1 MAKAS
6 LSDLDSPTSSAR
18 IVILGA
24 GFAGLATAIRLG
36 KERVKA
42 QRTLI
47 SRRNF
52 HLFTPLLYQAAT
64 GLVDPDHIAQMVRPT
79 ARKYDFAFFEGEVAD
94 VDIDAK
100 KVKTSFGD
108 LAYDYL
114 VLAVGSENNDF
125 GIGGVSEHAI
135 SLKMLH
141 DAERMHSKIVDSLER
156 ALVTGDQAKR
166 KRLLTFVIIG
176 GGATGVELAGSVR
189 DFVKFMLKDY
199 PGITEDQFSVVLVEL
214 MQNLLPGLSRYL
226 SEQTYRILSKR
237 GIQIRLNS
245 RVVKITESG
254 VLLSHGELI
263 ETVNTF
269 WTAGIKSSKLVDSL
283 DVEKEGGRIKVD
295 EFLRINKHPEIFAIG
310 DLASISELKTG
321 QKVPATAQS
330 AVQEGDWVG
339 RALSGMLSGKKVE
352 PFVYKDKGYMLSLGR
367 QVGVA
372 EFRHFKTSGFFGW
385 LLWRIIHIALITT
398 TRSRLGVIFDWTFAY
413 FYRRNAAHMEP

>member
-1 MAKAS
+1 MET
-6 LSDLDSPTSSAR
+6 LSDPESRMSTAR
-18 IVILGA
+18 VLILGA

-36 KERVKA
+36 KERAKA
-42 QRTLI
+42 QVTLV
-47 SRRNF
+47 SRRNY

-64 GLVDPDHIAQMVRPT
+64 GLVDPDHIAQMVRPA
-79 ARKYDFAFFEGEVAD
+79 ARKYGFTLFEGEVSN

-100 KVKTSFGD
+100 TVQTSFGD

-114 VLAVGSENNDF
+114 VLAIGSETNDF
-125 GIGGVSEHAI
+125 GIRGVSEHAI
-135 SLKMLH
+135 SLKTLP
-141 DAERMHSKIVDSLER
+141 DAERIHSKIIDSLER
-156 ALVTGDQAKR
+156 ALVISDQAKR
-166 KRLLTFVIIG
+166 KRLLAFVIIG

-189 DFVKFMLKDY
+189 DFVKFLLNDY
-199 PGITEDQFSVVLVEL
+199 PGLAEDQFSVVLIEL

-245 RVVKITESG
+245 RVMEATDGG
-254 VLLSHGELI
+254 VLLSGGELI
-263 ETVNTF
+263 ETGNIF
-269 WTAGIKSSKLVDSL
+269 WTAGTKSPKLVDSL
-283 DVEKEGGRIKVD
+283 DVEKERGRIKVD
-295 EFLRINKHPEIFAIG
+295 QFLRAREHPEIFAIG
-310 DLASISELKTG
+310 DLASISDLKTG
-321 QKVPATAQS
+321 EKVPWTAQS

-339 RALSGMLSGKKVE
+339 IALSRVLSGRKIE
-352 PFVYKDKGYMLSLGR
+352 PFVYQDKGYMLSLGR

-413 FYRRNAAHMEP
+413 FYKRNAAHTEH

>member
-1 MAKAS
+1 MQT
-6 LSDLDSPTSSAR
+6 LSDPDSRMSTAR
-18 IVILGA
+18 VLILGA

-42 QRTLI
+42 QVTLV
-47 SRRNF
+47 SRRNY

-64 GLVDPDHIAQMVRPT
+64 GLVDPDHIAQMVRPA
-79 ARKYDFAFFEGEVAD
+79 ARKYGFTLFEGEVSN

-100 KVKTSFGD
+100 TVQTSFGD
-108 LAYDYL
+108 LVYDYL
-114 VLAVGSENNDF
+114 VLAMGSETNDF

-135 SLKMLH
+135 SLKTLP
-141 DAERMHSKIVDSLER
+141 DAERIHSKIIDSLER
-156 ALVTGDQAKR
+156 ALVISDQAKR
-166 KRLLTFVIIG
+166 KRLLAFVIIG

-189 DFVKFMLKDY
+189 DFVKFLLNDY
-199 PGITEDQFSVVLVEL
+199 PGLAEDQFSVVLIEL
-214 MQNLLPGLSRYL
+214 MQNLLPGLSRYV

-245 RVVKITESG
+245 RVMEATDGG
-254 VLLSHGELI
+254 VLLSGGELI
-263 ETVNTF
+263 ETGNVF
-269 WTAGIKSSKLVDSL
+269 WTAGTKSPKLVDNL
-283 DVEKEGGRIKVD
+283 DLEKERGRIKVD
-295 EFLRINKHPEIFAIG
+295 QFLRVREHPEIFAIG
-310 DLASISELKTG
+310 DLASISDLKTG
-321 QKVPATAQS
+321 EKVPWTAQS

-339 RALSGMLSGKKVE
+339 IALSRVLSGRKIE
-352 PFVYKDKGYMLSLGR
+352 PFVYQDKGYMLSLGR

-413 FYRRNAAHMEP
+413 FYKRNAAHTEH

>member
-1 MAKAS
+1 MET
-6 LSDLDSPTSSAR
+6 LSDPESRMSTAR
-18 IVILGA
+18 VLILGA

-36 KERVKA
+36 KERAKA
-42 QRTLI
+42 QVTLV
-47 SRRNF
+47 SRRNY

-64 GLVDPDHIAQMVRPT
+64 GLVDPDHIAQMVRPA
-79 ARKYDFAFFEGEVAD
+79 ARKYGFTLFEGEVSN

-100 KVKTSFGD
+100 TVQTSLGD

-114 VLAVGSENNDF
+114 VLAIGSETNDF
-125 GIGGVSEHAI
+125 GIRGVSEHAI
-135 SLKMLH
+135 SLKTLP
-141 DAERMHSKIVDSLER
+141 DAERIHSKIIDSLER
-156 ALVTGDQAKR
+156 ALVISDQAKR
-166 KRLLTFVIIG
+166 KRLLAFVIIG

-189 DFVKFMLKDY
+189 DFVKFLLNDY
-199 PGITEDQFSVVLVEL
+199 PGLAEDQFSVVLIEL

-245 RVVKITESG
+245 RVMEATDGG
-254 VLLSHGELI
+254 VLLSGGELI
-263 ETVNTF
+263 ETGNIF
-269 WTAGIKSSKLVDSL
+269 WTAGTKSPKLVDNL
-283 DVEKEGGRIKVD
+283 DLEKERGRIKVD
-295 EFLRINKHPEIFAIG
+295 QFLRVREHPEIFAIG
-310 DLASISELKTG
+310 DLASISDLKTG
-321 QKVPATAQS
+321 EKVPWTAQS

-339 RALSGMLSGKKVE
+339 IALSRVLSGRKIE
-352 PFVYKDKGYMLSLGR
+352 PFVYQDKGYMLSLGR

-413 FYRRNAAHMEP
+413 FYKRNAAHTEH